1 MSEFEKWYKEK
12 YYKYDL
18 YPKYAQFRKEI
29 KEAWQAATAESD
41 KRIAE
46 LKANTSQMV
55 QAVSRAADA
64 REAGMENEII
74 ALQAHINVL
83 REALEKIATA
93 DIWQNKY
100 AKFADEAKK
109 IATDAISETSAQHIN
124 DDVRK
129 LKGK

>member
-18 YPKYAQFRKEI
+18 YPKYAQFRKEM
-29 KEAWQAATAESD
+29 KEVWQAATAESD
-41 KRIAE
+41 KRIAELNQRALEESNKYVAYCDLAEAKIAE

-74 ALQAHINVL
+74 ALQAHIDVL
-83 REALEKIATA
+83 REAVDSINRALQMIA
-93 DIWQNKY
+93 
-100 AKFADEAKK
+100 E
-109 IATDAISETSAQHIN
+109 
-124 DDVRK
+124 DDV
-129 LKGK
+129 